1 MLDILDLI
9 YHSEGKKNGKKIHGN
24 PLFGT
29 LKFNT
34 LRASV
39 KVKFYGQILHE
50 ASPIS
55 IDFIKSGITLRI
67 HLSSS

>member
-1 MLDILDLI
+1 MA
-9 YHSEGKKNGKKIHGN
+9 KKIHGN